1 MAALAAERGPLPPHS
16 ELLGL
21 PMESGDPRTSE
32 RKGHAACRR
41 KDIRKEDFFEGGA
54 DLRWCAVCQWSEYSL
69 CPLTT
74 DVSVVTHVRDH
85 IDTQGYTDVQNCK
98 ALSKLCVPSEV
109 WVPLQ

>member
-1 MAALAAERGPLPPHS
+1 MAALTAERGPLPPHS

-21 PMESGDPRTSE
+21 PVESGDPVLLGGRDTLSVGGRTLGKRTSS
-32 RKGHAACRR
+32 
-41 KDIRKEDFFEGGA
+41 KEELTFDGVQCISG
-54 DLRWCAVCQWSEYSL
+54 LSTQL

-74 DVSVVTHVRDH
+74 DVSVVTHVQDH

-98 ALSKLCVPSEV
+98 ALSKLCVLSEV